1 MRFLKKG
8 LFEKDFMQ
16 TKVNTHSMSFRE
28 KLYGYALGP
37 GFVVLY
43 YTMVLSLREI
53 FYMQIMQLNN
63 LFHSNYTYFI
73 LQTVS
78 GIVGVGMGILI
89 NYITERTVS
98 RAGRFRPYV
107 LIGTWVMAFSGI
119 GMFWTPFAYGS
130 TAQLVWLYVAN
141 ILYYGIGVVMYR
153 LREQVVSV
161 STRNVLERNFATTMR
176 STIMNMIPGVFVS
189 LVVMGFLYD
198 RVLLK
203 DTSGD
208 SWRLFIAIP
217 AAIALVFSLV
227 EYFFTRERITEENR
241 EMMQTEVIQEKQ
253 TYSLGHQ
260 LKILLTNKYYVMSML
275 VLMAALF
282 YDYMQGANS
291 RTYMVQYILGG
302 NEENN
307 LQFLYLMLSMQP
319 TAIGAVVVPILSRK
333 YGARKIMRVSSLI
346 TLGGIA
352 ISMFNPYNFINAL
365 AGGFIFAAGIFAVT
379 NMYFVFSQQA
389 ADDIEHKHGFRFE
402 GTLAN
407 GIIVAAYTLLMTPF
421 SSLYETVLSAL
432 GFRAPETVHGV
443 LTVFE
448 QNAAVNNWML
458 FAYYGSYAIMAV
470 VVFVVCLFFDL
481 EKRMPEI
488 HADLK
493 ARRREAVLATGGVW
507 VDEEELERQK
517 LEEAKALTEENR
529 IKDLQTKCRK
539 KGLDFETEN
548 RKYLQKLAKKQ
559 EKRDKKTGNK
569 RERP

>member
-1 MRFLKKG
+1 MRFLSKG
-8 LFEKDFMQ
+8 LFEKNFMQ
-16 TKVNTHSMSFRE
+16 TKITTHSMSFKE

-63 LFHSNYTYFI
+63 LFHNNYTYFI

-78 GIVGVGMGILI
+78 SIVGVAAGILI
-89 NYITERTVS
+89 NYVTERTVS
-98 RAGRFRPYV
+98 KAGRFRPYV

-130 TAQLVWLYVAN
+130 TAQLVWLYGAN

-161 STRNVLERNFATTMR
+161 STRNVLERNFVTTMR

-203 DTSGD
+203 DTTGD
-208 SWRLFIAIP
+208 YWRLFIAIP

-241 EMMQTEVIQEKQ
+241 EMVQETRQGTQTH
-253 TYSLGHQ
+253 TLGGQ

-346 TLGGIA
+346 TLGGIL
-352 ISMFNPYNFINAL
+352 ISLLNPYNFVNAL

-389 ADDIEHKHGFRFE
+389 ADDIEHKHGFRYE

-432 GFRAPETVHGV
+432 GFRAPETVNGV
-443 LTVFE
+443 LTVFA
-448 QNAAVNNWML
+448 QNEAVNNWML

-493 ARRREAVLATGGVW
+493 ERRKAAVLAAGGVW

-529 IKDLQTKCRK
+529 IKDLQIKCQK

-548 RKYLQKLAKKQ
+548 RKYLEKLAKKQ
-559 EKRDKKTGNK
+559 AKQ
-569 RERP
+569 ERKNQKWRKA